1 MRRRDG
7 ADWRGW
13 GEAGEMPMDVIK
25 IEHLHKTYRTGFRM
39 RRREVIRDL
48 SLTVREGEIYGFIGP
63 NGAGKTSTI
72 KILVGLA
79 HATSGT
85 VRLFGEPGPRPEQK
99 AHIGF
104 LPERPYFYEY
114 LTPMEFLD
122 FYGQLF
128 GVPAE
133 VRRRRADA
141 LLERV
146 KLSEWRDTP
155 LHKFSKGM
163 LQRVG
168 VAQALINDP
177 KLVILDEPMS
187 GLDPLGRMLIRDLI
201 VGLRDQGKTVF
212 FSSHILSDVEL
223 ICDRVGILVDGRMRG
238 EGSLDE
244 LLADKTRFIEIVVR
258 PPRERLRALQEA
270 LKPLAMEVSVQADE
284 RLLIRAAD
292 EAQKRKV
299 LERLHQED
307 LLIESLVP
315 RRESLEELFVDELS
329 RESERRVVAG

>member
-1 MRRRDG
+1 
-7 ADWRGW
+7 
-13 GEAGEMPMDVIK
+13 MDVIR

-39 RRREVIRDL
+39 RRQEVIKDL

-85 VRLFGEPGPRPEQK
+85 ISLFGKKGPRPEQK
-99 AHIGF
+99 ALIGF

-114 LTPMEFLD
+114 LTAREFLD

-128 GVPAE
+128 GVPAP
-133 VRRRRADA
+133 VRARRADK

-146 KLSEWRDTP
+146 KLSAWRDTP

-201 VGLRDQGKTVF
+201 VGLKSQHKTVF

-238 EGSLDE
+238 EGTLDE
-244 LLADKTRFIEIVVR
+244 LLNNKTRFIEIVVR
-258 PPRERLRALQEA
+258 PPLEKLEA
-270 LKPLAMEVSVQADE
+270 LRSGLASLAMDVSVQGEE
-284 RLLIRAAD
+284 RLLVRVGDA
-292 EAQKRKV
+292 AQKRDV
-299 LERLHQED
+299 LNWLRD
-307 LLIESLVP
+307 RDVDIESLIP

-329 RESERRVVAG
+329 GGRGDAGVSPG

>member
-1 MRRRDG
+1 
-7 ADWRGW
+7 
-13 GEAGEMPMDVIK
+13 MDIIR

-39 RRREVIRDL
+39 RRQEVVKDL

-85 VRLFGEPGPRPEQK
+85 VSLFGEPGPRPEQK
-99 AHIGF
+99 ARVGF

-114 LTPMEFLD
+114 LTAGEFLD

-128 GVPAE
+128 GIPGD
-133 VRRRRADA
+133 VRRRRADE

-146 KLSEWRDTP
+146 KLSAWRDTP

-177 KLVILDEPMS
+177 ELVILDEPMS

-201 VGLRDQGKTVF
+201 VGLKAQGKTVF

-238 EGSLDE
+238 EGTLDE
-244 LLADKTRFIEIVVR
+244 LLGHKTRFVEIVVR
-258 PPRERLRALQEA
+258 PPQDKLERLRADLGRV
-270 LKPLAMEVSVQADE
+270 AMEVSVQGEE
-284 RLLIRAAD
+284 RLLVRVQD
-292 EAQKRKV
+292 EAQKREV
-299 LERLHQED
+299 LARLRDED
-307 LLIESLVP
+307 VDIESLVP
-315 RRESLEELFVDELS
+315 RRESLEELFMDELS
-329 RESERRVVAG
+329 RGGAAVVSG